1 MAEEEG
7 SYSGEQTDVER
18 EIFQREL
25 DSFVPDRVLDA
36 HAHMWPGTAPDAGNQ
51 PKPWL
56 QEHMT
61 LGRWRELMT
70 AQMPGRTIGGLMLAL
85 PQGIHGLAPTTD
97 GSARRHAEHIAGEVG
112 SDPFCRPTMFV
123 TPRMDADYVKQ
134 EAKRLNVKGL
144 KVYHTESANKPTWNA
159 EIPEFLPEQVVRVA
173 HELGICITLHM
184 VKDRSVSDRSNQHW
198 IRTYCER
205 YPDMKLIL
213 AHSARSLSE
222 DSFLETKTAT
232 Q

>member
-70 AQMPGRTIGGLMLAL
+70 AQMPGRTK
-85 PQGIHGLAPTTD
+85 GIHGLAPTTD
-97 GSARRHAEHIAGEVG
+97 GSARRHAEHN
-112 SDPFCRPTMFV
+112 SRRSRLRPV
-123 TPRMDADYVKQ
+123 LPADYVRH
-134 EAKRLNVKGL
+134 AANGRRL
-144 KVYHTESANKPTWNA
+144 
-159 EIPEFLPEQVVRVA
+159 R
-173 HELGICITLHM
+173 
-184 VKDRSVSDRSNQHW
+184 
-198 IRTYCER
+198 
-205 YPDMKLIL
+205 
-213 AHSARSLSE
+213 
-222 DSFLETKTAT
+222 
-232 Q
+232 